1 MNENKTKVLIMA
13 AGTGGHVFPALAVAH
28 RLQEHNAQVDWMV
41 SKDGMERRLLAGHG
55 IPLHPVPV
63 SGLRD
68 KGVLRLLV
76 APWMLLRSLLVSI
89 RLLRR
94 LRPSCVLGMGGY
106 ISGPGGIAARLL
118 GIPLLL
124 HDQNAVPGL
133 TNRLLYR
140 HARLVLETF
149 PNTFD
154 SIASAKGKGK
164 KGLSEG
170 LSEGLTKVR
179 QTGLPIR
186 AEIASLHS
194 SLQRDYASG
203 SATGRELHL
212 LVLGGSLGAKALNRA
227 LPKALAHWPGGCPL
241 HVWHQTGDKDH
252 EETQRQY
259 AACGLDDRQR
269 YRIEPFIED
278 MAAAYT
284 WADFALCRAGA
295 STLGEL
301 TVARLPA
308 LLVPY
313 PHHRDQQQLHNAKWM
328 CRAGAAWVLQ
338 QHVITSSRGPA
349 QLCSRLQDMAEDRQA
364 LQAMSAHTASL
375 AAIDADKRIAQNCL
389 EVARG

>member
-13 AGTGGHVFPALAVAH
+13 AGTGGHVFPALAVAG
-28 RLQEHNAQVDWMV
+28 RLQEHNVQVDWMV
-41 SKDGMERRLLAGHG
+41 SKDGMERQLLAGRG

-63 SGLRD
+63 SGLRG
-68 KGVLRLLV
+68 KGLLRMLL
-76 APWMLLRSLLVSI
+76 APWMLLRSLITSLI
-89 RLLRR
+89 LLRR

-106 ISGPGGIAARLL
+106 ISGPGGVAARLL

-149 PNTFD
+149 PNSFN
-154 SIASAKGKGK
+154 
-164 KGLSEG
+164 GLG
-170 LSEGLTKVR
+170 LAEELTKVR
-179 QTGLPIR
+179 QTGLPVR
-186 AEIASLHS
+186 AEISQLHS
-194 SLQRDYASG
+194 SLQRDYLG
-203 SATGRELHL
+203 SQDSLHL
-212 LVLGGSLGAKALNRA
+212 LVLGGSLGAQVLNQALPRA
-227 LPKALAHWPGGCPL
+227 LADWPGGCPL
-241 HVWHQTGDKDH
+241 QVWHQTGAGND

-259 AACGLDDRQR
+259 AACGLDDKQR
-269 YRIEPFIED
+269 YRIVPFIDD

-301 TVARLPA
+301 AAARLPA

-313 PHHRDQQQLHNAKWM
+313 PHHKDQQQLHNANWM
-328 CRAGAAWVLQ
+328 SRAAAAWVLPQ
-338 QHVITSSRGPA
+338 KEITGSNGA
-349 QLCSRLQDMAEDRQA
+349 QA
-364 LQAMSAHTASL
+364 LSRCLQCIAESRQDLQTMSAQTAAL
-375 AAIDADKRIAQNCL
+375 AAMDADSRIAQNCL